1 MIGTTS
7 TFAISSGRRA
17 SDLLL
22 PSHPKPIMMGM
33 KRTSMP
39 RGTVLCLGSG
49 AAAGSKAYLQL
60 MFLIMVPSGIG
71 GTVALGQGV
80 AIHGDPVGKEDV
92 EDHRLAVGAVRPCHL
107 PRLPDLDEPNVI
119 GRCLDDRHVVGLVDG
134 AADAA
139 VDRGGD
145 AIESVLSLD
154 RPHRSDAGVA
164 VAVEDQPGR
173 AVELALDLAAF
184 ALESELLGHL

>member
-1 MIGTTS
+1 MALSYYKETLKETANKLATSGKGILAVDVLDNGAIG
-7 TFAISSGRRA
+7 
-17 SDLLL
+17 
-22 PSHPKPIMMGM
+22 H
-33 KRTSMP
+33 
-39 RGTVLCLGSG
+39 
-49 AAAGSKAYLQL
+49 
-60 MFLIMVPSGIG
+60 IG

-139 VDRGGD
+139 VDRGRD
-145 AIESVLSLD
+145 AIEAVLSLD
-154 RPHRSDAGVA
+154 CPHRFDAGVA

-184 ALESELLGHL
+184 ALESELLGHLCVVFSRL